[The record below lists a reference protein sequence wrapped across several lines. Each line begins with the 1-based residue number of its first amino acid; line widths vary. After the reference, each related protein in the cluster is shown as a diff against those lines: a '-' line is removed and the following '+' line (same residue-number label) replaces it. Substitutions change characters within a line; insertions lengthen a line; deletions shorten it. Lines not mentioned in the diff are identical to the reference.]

1 MMNTTNKL
9 RALYLRYEEVRQS
22 GLYNMLTEAGEARD
36 ASGLNEDEYD
46 YVIQNYSYLKSL

>member
-9 RALYLRYEEVRQS
+9 KALYLRYEEVRQS

-36 ASGLNEDEYD
+36 ASGLNEDEYY
-46 YVIQNYSYLKSL
+46 YVIRNYSYLKSL